1 MSKLQAAWIVN
12 VDDTAFEREVIQA
25 SNERPVMVDFW
36 APWCAPCLTL
46 TPILEKVIGEHKGEV
61 VLAKVNID
69 ESPQLAA
76 RFQVQ
81 SIPLVMGFR
90 RGQAVAE
97 FLGVQPEAGV
107 QQFVQQLLPT
117 EADRC
122 VVEADALAGTDAAR
136 AEAQYRKA
144 LELDRRHEAAM
155 LGLARLLIGRGAD
168 EEALTLLEEIGSS
181 GPSGE
186 AADRLR
192 GMAAMRQLTRTFG
205 SEEELRQ
212 RLEKEP
218 KGANVRYEL
227 GCVLATQERY
237 PEALE
242 MLLAAGE
249 RDPALGRSKVREAMV
264 KVFHI
269 VGVRNPL
276 ADEYREKLSSLLY

>member
-1 MSKLQAAWIVN
+1 MSKLNVAWIVH

-25 SNERPVMVDFW
+25 SYERPVVVDFW
-36 APWCAPCLTL
+36 APWCAPCRML
-46 TPILEKVIGEHKGEV
+46 TPILEKVIGEHNGDV

-69 ESPQLAA
+69 EAPQLAA

-81 SIPLVMGFR
+81 SIPLVIGFR
-90 RGQAVAE
+90 RGRPVAE
-97 FLGVQPEAGV
+97 FSGVQPEPGV

-122 VVEADALAGTDAAR
+122 VVEADALAGTDPTR

-155 LGLARLLIGRGAD
+155 LGLARLLIERGAD
-168 EEALTLLEEIGSS
+168 EEAQTLLEEIGSS

-186 AADRLR
+186 AAERLR
-192 GMAAMRQLTRTFG
+192 GMAALRQLARPFG
-205 SEEELRQ
+205 SEEELRK
-212 RLEKEP
+212 RLDKEP
-218 KGANVRYEL
+218 KSAKVRYEL
-227 GCVLATQERY
+227 GCVLAAHERY

-242 MLLAAGE
+242 MLLSAGE
-249 RDPALGRSKVREAMV
+249 RDPDLGRSKVREAMV

-269 VGVRNPL
+269 VGVRSPL
-276 ADEYREKLSSLLY
+276 ADEYREKLSTLLY